1 MISLNTYDESEIY
14 MEITKFLKIK
24 ALIGLLVIGSST
36 LLLANEIYIT
46 QIGDS
51 LDLDITQDGK
61 DNEFGDSTT
70 DAGLYGDNMVFSI
83 TQTGDT
89 NTIDAIIA
97 GDNYTGTWV
106 FTGDSNNVDLLCD
119 STATTGGGNCDTVVL
134 NVTTTGDENTFDFK
148 IGESAD
154 GGDATV
160 NFTIDG
166 DSNLIQMDL
175 DGTDANITVEIDNSA
190 STATGSTITS
200 ATDNSLSTD
209 SPGNIIDLNID
220 GNGDTN
226 GHTVTLDITGGGSI
240 YTITQSGIYDNLV
253 DITSTGDGNTVDIT
267 QSD

>member
-1 MISLNTYDESEIY
+1 MQKKLLSSAIMAIVFTTLASLSV
-14 MEITKFLKIK
+14 M
-24 ALIGLLVIGSST
+24 
-36 LLLANEIYIT
+36 ANEIYIT

-51 LDLDITQDGK
+51 LDLDITQDGQN
-61 DNEFGDSTT
+61 NEFGDSTT

-97 GDNYTGTWV
+97 GDSYTGTWV
-106 FTGDSNNVDLLCD
+106 FTGNSNNVDLLCD
-119 STATTGGGNCDTVVL
+119 STATIGGGNCDTVVL
-134 NVTTTGDENTFDFK
+134 NITTTGDDNNYDFK
-148 IGESAD
+148 IGETTD

-166 DSNLIQMDL
+166 DDNLIQMDL

-190 STATGSTITS
+190 STASGSTITS
-200 ATDNSLSTD
+200 ATDTNLSTN

-220 GNGDTN
+220 GNGDTL
-226 GHTVTLDITGGGSI
+226 GHTVTLDITGGSSV

>member
-1 MISLNTYDESEIY
+1 
-14 MEITKFLKIK
+14 MEITKFLKTN
-24 ALIGLLVIGSST
+24 ALVGVIILGFST
-36 LLLANEIYIT
+36 VLSANEIYIT

-97 GDNYTGTWV
+97 GDSYTGTWV
-106 FTGDSNNVDLLCD
+106 FTGDSNNIDLQCN

-134 NVTTTGDENTFDFK
+134 NVTTTGDENNFDFK
-148 IGESAD
+148 IGETAD
-154 GGDATV
+154 AGDATI

-166 DSNLIQMDL
+166 DDNLIDMDV
-175 DGTDANITVEIDNSA
+175 DGTDANITIEIDNSA
-190 STATGSTITS
+190 STLSGTTITS
-200 ATDNSLSTD
+200 ATDNTLST
-209 SPGNIIDLNID
+209 SAPGNIVDISVS
-220 GNGDTN
+220 GNGDAN
-226 GHTVTLDITGGGSI
+226 GHTVTLDIIGGGSV

>member
-1 MISLNTYDESEIY
+1 MKHII
-14 MEITKFLKIK
+14 FLF
-24 ALIGLLVIGSST
+24 AMLYST
-36 LLLANEIYIT
+36 VTFANEIYIT

-51 LDLDITQDGK
+51 LDLDISQDGK
-61 DNEFGDSTT
+61 DNEVGDSTT

-97 GDNYTGTWV
+97 GDSYTGTWQ

-134 NVTTTGDENTFDFK
+134 NITTTGDLNNFDFK

-154 GGDATV
+154 AGDATI
-160 NFTIDG
+160 NFTVDG
-166 DSNLIQMDL
+166 DYNLVDMDL
-175 DGTDANITVEIDNSA
+175 DGTDANITIEIDS
-190 STATGSTITS
+190 STSTLAGTTITS
-200 ATDNSLSTD
+200 ANDASLTTSA
-209 SPGNIIDLNID
+209 PGNIIDLEIT
-220 GNGDTN
+220 GNGDAN
-226 GHTVTLDITGGGSI
+226 GHTVTLDITGGGSV

>member
-1 MISLNTYDESEIY
+1 MEKLLSSAVLAIVFTTLASLSV
-14 MEITKFLKIK
+14 M
-24 ALIGLLVIGSST
+24 
-36 LLLANEIYIT
+36 ANEIYIT

-51 LDLDITQDGK
+51 LDLDITQDGQN
-61 DNEFGDSTT
+61 NEFGDSTT

-97 GDNYTGTWV
+97 GDSYTGTWV
-106 FTGDSNNVDLLCD
+106 FTGNSNNVDLLCD
-119 STATTGGGNCDTVVL
+119 STATAGGGNCDTVVL
-134 NVTTTGDENTFDFK
+134 NITTTGDDNNYDFK
-148 IGESAD
+148 IGETTD

-166 DSNLIQMDL
+166 DDNLIQMDL

-190 STATGSTITS
+190 STASGSTITS
-200 ATDNSLSTD
+200 ATDHTLSTD

-220 GNGDTN
+220 GNGDTL
-226 GHTVTLDITGGGSI
+226 GHTVTLDITGGGSV